1 MYVINLQRC
10 TEEIPYIYLK
20 NNDFL
25 NIAFLGSTLLIKY
38 YFLDTKLQWKK
49 RNHYKNERNRL
60 KTRVIISLFF
70 FICTYTCILPN
81 YNALQ
86 RRIQQFGK
94 GGGSN

>member
-1 MYVINLQRC
+1 MYVIYLQRC

-49 RNHYKNERNRL
+49 RNHYKNERNKL
-60 KTRVIISLFF
+60 KTRVII
-70 FICTYTCILPN
+70 Y
-81 YNALQ
+81 
-86 RRIQQFGK
+86 QFLK
-94 GGGSN
+94 R